1 MFVCSQCGSSFK
13 NFFEKTT
20 HTRHCSFNAT
30 QPVIP
35 PNSSIAF
42 SVLPKDLSPS
52 FPLTPAIQLMSSD
65 DAMDTVLEHD
75 LEADTAEP
83 ETNWRGV
90 PSSIP
95 QSTPSPSA
103 MLIHELQIARDVR
116 KHELRQASIWTN
128 KNYRILSQ
136 LINSLSLSQSDA
148 DRLLNAVILNIT
160 QSAITYLFAFIAD
173 SMH

>member
-1 MFVCSQCGSSFK
+1 
-13 NFFEKTT
+13 
-20 HTRHCSFNAT
+20 
-30 QPVIP
+30 
-35 PNSSIAF
+35 
-42 SVLPKDLSPS
+42 
-52 FPLTPAIQLMSSD
+52 MSSD

-116 KHELRQASIWTN
+116 KHEKRQASIWTN